1 MKHQEKKYRVD
12 SFTEIL
18 KLLNEKGAKKE
29 KEIIS
34 THYYGQHRSN
44 DVEKFV
50 EYSDHLAS
58 HL

>member
-50 EYSDHLAS
+50 
-58 HL
+58 